1 MKDRAWFN
9 LVFMLICTVVFTG
22 ILSGVYVYSRP
33 LIEANA
39 RMTEIKAQL
48 NALQAEVPV
57 DSDPISLEAFYNQN
71 IKKQEINGVTVYS
84 YKDGNG
90 KVFYALPFEGSGLW
104 GRITGVVALDSNFK
118 TIIGIDFVS
127 QNETPGLGGR
137 IEEDWYKEQFRG
149 IPLFEDGA
157 PVRYASS
164 DGDGQVDAITGAT
177 ITSTAVINMLNESIN
192 ETRTKIGGGS

>member
-1 MKDRAWFN
+1 MKDKAWFN
-9 LVFMLICTVVFTG
+9 LVFMLLCTAVFTG

-48 NALQAEVPV
+48 NALQAAVPTA
-57 DSDPISLEAFYNQN
+57 SGSMELEAYYNES
-71 IKKQEINGVTVYS
+71 IEKQEINGVTVYS
-84 YKDGNG
+84 YRDGDG
-90 KVFYALPFEGSGLW
+90 KLFYALPFEGSGLW
-104 GRITGVVALDSNFK
+104 GRITGIVALDSDLK
-118 TIIGIDFVS
+118 TVMGIDFIS

-149 IPLFEDGA
+149 ITLFDDGD

-164 DGDGQVDAITGAT
+164 GDDGQVDAITGAT
-177 ITSTAVINMLNESIN
+177 ITSTAVASMVNESIN
-192 ETRTKIGGGS
+192 EAKTKIGGGR